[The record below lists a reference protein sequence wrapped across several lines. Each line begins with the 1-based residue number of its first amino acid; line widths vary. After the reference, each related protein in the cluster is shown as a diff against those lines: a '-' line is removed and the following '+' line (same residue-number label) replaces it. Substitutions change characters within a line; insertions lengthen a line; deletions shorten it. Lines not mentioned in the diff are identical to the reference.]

1 MIIPIKELKLLPIS
15 DLISGDV
22 PCIYSILL
30 FVKDESQKLDINTTC
45 ITLDQSLFIKAV
57 EIFSSKSFGV
67 VIMLGGSYLLIFVD
81 SIGSLMKGFSLE
93 TVYGKNIVMHDI
105 WKNHIKGILR
115 TSPG

>member
-1 MIIPIKELKLLPIS
+1 M
-15 DLISGDV
+15 
-22 PCIYSILL
+22 
-30 FVKDESQKLDINTTC
+30 KDESQKLDINTTC

-81 SIGSLMKGFSLE
+81 SIGSLMKESSLE